1 MTWST
6 LMVET
11 DEPAA
16 VVGGKL
22 AVDLLPGAE
31 FAPGVGIELDVETE
45 GDIESDTTQ
54 LVLVATIT
62 RRRNNNRVKFLFTHN
77 PLQLIGHELPLILQV

>member
-1 MTWST
+1 
-6 LMVET
+6 MVET
-11 DEPAA
+11 AETKAIAGGEPD
-16 VVGGKL
+16 
-22 AVDLLPGAE
+22 VDLLPGVE
-31 FAPGVGIELDVETE
+31 FAPGVGMELEVETD